1 MNINLSNTFSQ
12 IIDFL
17 ISAFVSVLS
26 WLDGI
31 IIIGDS
37 TSLLDL
43 NIAFSVFTIIFVAVF
58 SVVRSGAVNSV
69 DSVSSSRA
77 NVERSK
83 AEENKYRIR
92 RDENRA
98 YQERVR
104 QENRAYYESQRS

>member
-43 NIAFSVFTIIFVAVF
+43 NIAFTVFSIIFVAVF

-69 DSVSSSRA
+69 DSVSRSRA
-77 NVERSK
+77 SK
-83 AEENKYRIR
+83 DNSSSSDNNSSNMR
-92 RDENRA
+92 
-98 YQERVR
+98 
-104 QENRAYYESQRS
+104 